1 MGGPCEI
8 SIWSVHEPT
17 ALFNIAIKEAWR
29 LENKYSR
36 YLDSSVLAQIN
47 RSHDRFFGI
56 DEETKALLG
65 YAKTC
70 YELSG
75 GLFDITSGVLK
86 EVWDFKHSRLPNKAQ
101 IKKCLS
107 NLGFEK
113 LEIDNRGICKPKGVQ
128 IDFGGI
134 VKEYAADCMANLLL
148 KHAGSDVSALI
159 NMAGDVYV
167 TNPQPDNQYWQV
179 AITHPLTKNAI
190 AWLPVMRGGVTTSG
204 DYERFIEI
212 DGERYSHL
220 LDPRTG
226 WPIRSTWASVTVV
239 GPNAVVAGSAST
251 IAMLQGNNGKN
262 WLDELELPYLMVDQ
276 AFNCIVNK
284 QE

>member
-8 SIWSVHEPT
+8 SIWSAHEPKN
-17 ALFNIAIKEAWR
+17 LFDLVIKEAQR

-36 YLDSSVLAQIN
+36 YLDDSVLTQIN
-47 RSHDRFFGI
+47 RSDDRFFGI
-56 DEETKALLG
+56 DEETKALFG

-70 YELSG
+70 YELSD

-86 EVWDFKHSRLPNKAQ
+86 EIWDFKTNRLPSKAQ
-101 IKKCLS
+101 IENCLS
-107 NLGFEK
+107 KVGFEK
-113 LEIDNRGICKPKGVQ
+113 LIIDDRGICKPKGMQ

-148 KHAGSDVSALI
+148 KQAGSDVSALI

-190 AWLPVMRGGVTTSG
+190 ALLPVMRGGVTTSG

-212 DGERYSHL
+212 NGERYSHL
-220 LDPRTG
+220 LNPKTG
-226 WPIRSTWASVTVV
+226 WPIRSTWASVSVV

-251 IAMLQGNNGKN
+251 IAMLQGNNGRN
-262 WLDELELPYLMVDQ
+262 WLDELELPYLLVNQ

>member
-8 SIWSVHEPT
+8 SIWSIHEPIE
-17 ALFNIAIKEAWR
+17 LFNVTINEARR

-36 YLDSSVLAQIN
+36 FLDSSVLSQIN
-47 RSHDRFFGI
+47 RSSDRFFGI
-56 DEETKALLG
+56 DEETKALFG

-70 YELSG
+70 YEQSD

-86 EVWDFKHSRLPNKAQ
+86 EVWNFQSNRVPNLAQ
-101 IKKCLS
+101 LHKCLD
-107 NLGFEK
+107 NVGFDM
-113 LEIDNRGICKPKGVQ
+113 LMLDNRGICKPKGVQ

-134 VKEYAADCMANLLL
+134 VKEYAADCIANLLL

-167 TNPQPDNQYWQV
+167 TNPQPDNQFWQV
-179 AITHPLTKNAI
+179 AVTHPLTKNAI
-190 AWLPVMRGGVTTSG
+190 ALLPVMRGGVATSG

-212 DGERYSHL
+212 DGKRYSHL

-226 WPIRSTWASVTVV
+226 WPISSAWASVTVV
-239 GPNAVVAGSAST
+239 APNAVVAGSAST
-251 IAMLQGNNGKN
+251 IAMLQGDNGKN
-262 WLDELELPYLMVDQ
+262 WLNELELPYLMVDQ